1 MYVADQYRMPAD
13 EAARRL
19 RQVRY
24 ANLVTVDGAGAPQAT
39 LLPWAFAA
47 EPDRLVTHVAKVN
60 DQWRHA
66 DRPALVVVDGLVAP
80 VEARW
85 KSGFEEGRSAPGLDY
100 ETVHVHGDLVAD
112 GCPEAVLDS
121 WDRLLVA
128 HESGLRLADMDP
140 EYLARQ
146 AAATVALEV
155 RVTEVVGK
163 SKLSQANSSEDIRRI
178 AAAMAP
184 TCPVLASRLLG
195 VALPYAEH
203 REQEVER
210 ARRRRIT
217 AMAQRLAAESATG
230 EPAEERVS

>member
-1 MYVADQYRMPAD
+1 MYVADQYHMPAE
-13 EAARRL
+13 EADQRL

-24 ANLVTVDGAGAPQAT
+24 ANLVTVDGDGRPQAT
-39 LLPWAFAA
+39 LLPWVFAA
-47 EPDRLVTHVAKVN
+47 GPDRLLTHVAKVN

-66 DRPALVVVDGLVAP
+66 GRPALVIVDGLWAP
-80 VEARW
+80 VDPRW
-85 KSGFEEGRSAPGLDY
+85 KAGFEEGRSAPSLDY

-112 GCPEAVLDS
+112 ASPEAVFDS
-121 WDRLLVA
+121 WDRLLTA
-128 HESGLRLADMDP
+128 HESCLRLADMDAA
-140 EYLARQ
+140 YLARQ

-155 RVTEVVGK
+155 RIRRVVGK
-163 SKLSQANSSEDIRRI
+163 AKLSQANSSEDIRRI
-178 AAAMAP
+178 AAGLAP
-184 TCPVLASRLLG
+184 TCPALATRLLG

-230 EPAEERVS
+230 EPAE